1 MPKTLQQEIVSKT
14 LQQEIVSALMT
25 YGVVTKKDL
34 EKSLNPYATR
44 KEVRKIVTEVVMDL
58 TTQATDDVLRGIEK
72 VLEDIPTRKEVV
84 LKSDI
89 KNLYT
94 NINA

>member
-1 MPKTLQQEIVSKT
+1 MPKT